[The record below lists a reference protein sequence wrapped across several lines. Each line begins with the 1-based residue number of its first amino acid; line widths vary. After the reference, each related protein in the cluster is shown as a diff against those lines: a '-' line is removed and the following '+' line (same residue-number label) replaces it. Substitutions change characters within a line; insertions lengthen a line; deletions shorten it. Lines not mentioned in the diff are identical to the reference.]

1 MSTDQADKSIAL
13 SGWGR
18 FPVVETR
25 ESTFDDEEELR
36 TLLRDIEGGIARGLG
51 RAYGD
56 SALAGRVVS
65 TRRYKRMLSF
75 DDNTGMLHAQS
86 GVSIA
91 DLLEV
96 FVPRGWFPP
105 VVPGTKYV
113 TLGGAAAADIHGKN
127 HHTDSSFGAH
137 IRSLRLMDGQGNII
151 KCSSNDRGDVFNCAV
166 GGMGLAG
173 IILDM
178 TLQMQK
184 IESAWITQHIETLP
198 DLDAVVSA
206 FERSTQASYSVAW
219 IDCLARGKKT
229 GRSVLI
235 TGEHAQPDELP
246 RTAMARPLT
255 IPPMRRL
262 TFPLT
267 MPAFLLNRMSA
278 AMFNSLYFRLNTM
291 KRGRSVVPY
300 EPFFFPL
307 DGIQH
312 WNRAYGP
319 RGFLQYQF
327 VLPRGKE
334 DALRLIIERIG
345 KSDSAPFL
353 TVLKLFGP
361 GRGTPLSFPLE
372 GFTLALDFPRQPA
385 LFGLLEELDQITAQH
400 GGRVYLCKDAR
411 LSAHNFRRM
420 YPEHAA
426 FAASRRVLDPNGTF
440 TSLQSQRL
448 EL

>member
-1 MSTDQADKSIAL
+1 MSTDQAGKTTAL

-18 FPVVETR
+18 FPVVEAR
-25 ESTFDDEEELR
+25 ESTFADESELR
-36 TLLRDIEGGIARGLG
+36 TILQEMNGGIARGLG

-56 SALAGRVVS
+56 SALAGHVVS
-65 TRRYKRMLSF
+65 TRLYRRMLSF
-75 DDNTGMLHAQS
+75 DGTSGLLHAQS

-91 DLLEV
+91 DLLKV

-127 HHTDSSFGAH
+127 HHADSSFGAH
-137 IRSLRLMDGQGNII
+137 IRGLRLMDGQGNII
-151 KCSSNDRGDVFNCAV
+151 DCSANDREDVFNSAV

-173 IILDM
+173 VILDM

-184 IESAWITQHIETLP
+184 VESAWITQHIELLP
-198 DLDAVVSA
+198 DLDAVIKA
-206 FERSTQASYSVAW
+206 FERNAQTRYSVAW
-219 IDCLARGKKT
+219 IDCLARGNKT

-246 RTAMARPLT
+246 RAAQARPLAS
-255 IPPMRRL
+255 PPTRRL
-262 TFPLT
+262 AFPFT
-267 MPAFLLNRMSA
+267 MPAFMLNRISA
-278 AMFNSLYFRLNTM
+278 TLFNSLYFRLNSM

-307 DGIQH
+307 DGIH
-312 WNRAYGP
+312 NWNRAYGP
-319 RGFLQYQF
+319 QGFLQYQF
-327 VLPRGKE
+327 VLPRGEE
-334 DALRLIIERIG
+334 DALRLIIERIST
-345 KSDSAPFL
+345 SDSAPFL

-361 GRGTPLSFPLE
+361 GRKTPLSFPLE

-385 LFGLLEELDQITAQH
+385 LFGLLDELDQITAQH

-411 LSAHNFRRM
+411 LSAHNFRHM

-426 FAASRRVLDPNGTF
+426 FAARRRVLDPNGTF
-440 TSLQSQRL
+440 NSLQSQRL
-448 EL
+448 GL